1 MKITVPQVE
10 RFDPLQVRNS
20 IELRSTIFLVLVLAK
35 RGRIEWGGSGD
46 KRVKATKERTN
57 WTMYADEGD
66 DGQVEQVMEGRHEAD
81 VIQLGEGG
89 T

>member
-1 MKITVPQVE
+1 
-10 RFDPLQVRNS
+10 
-20 IELRSTIFLVLVLAK
+20 
-35 RGRIEWGGSGD
+35 
-46 KRVKATKERTN
+46 
-57 WTMYADEGD
+57 MYADEGD